1 MSNGP
6 PGHALFSWLRSAAR
20 FTAVA
25 GAAGSLWLMLRAGH
39 NNGRILPL
47 VILFAMWVLSPFL
60 ALVWA
65 DGSSRRWPT
74 GRRVTLHLTILI
86 VSLGSL
92 AVYGINAVHP
102 LNARGAFIFLVV
114 PAAGWALTAAGLA
127 ASGRFTSGRPSSD
140 EGD

>member
-1 MSNGP
+1 M
-6 PGHALFSWLRSAAR
+6 LRSAAS

-39 NNGRILPL
+39 NNGRIVPL

-65 DGSSRRWPT
+65 QGSSARWPA
-74 GRRVTLHLTILI
+74 GRQVTLHVTMLA

-92 AVYGINAVHP
+92 AIYGINAVHP
-102 LNARGAFIFLVV
+102 LSNKGAFIFLVV
-114 PAAGWALTAAGLA
+114 PAAGWALAAAGLA
-127 ASGRFTSGRPSSD
+127 AAGALAKRSPSD
-140 EGD
+140 DAA

>member
-1 MSNGP
+1 MSKGP
-6 PGHALFSWLRSAAR
+6 PRHGLLSRLRSAAL

-39 NNGRILPL
+39 NNGRIVPL

-60 ALVWA
+60 ALVGA
-65 DGSSRRWPT
+65 DGTSRRWST
-74 GRRVTLHLTILI
+74 GRQVTLCVTMLI

-102 LNARGAFIFLVV
+102 LSAKGAFIFLVV

-127 ASGRFTSGRPSSD
+127 ASAMLTSRRPPSGETD
-140 EGD
+140 

>member
-1 MSNGP
+1 M
-6 PGHALFSWLRSAAR
+6 LRSTAR

-39 NNGRILPL
+39 NNGRIVPL

-60 ALVWA
+60 AHVGA
-65 DGSSRRWPT
+65 DGTSRRWTT
-74 GRRVTLHLTILI
+74 GRQVTLYVTMLI

-92 AVYGINAVHP
+92 AVYGINTVHP
-102 LNARGAFIFLVV
+102 LSAKGAFIFLVV

-127 ASGRFTSGRPSSD
+127 ASALLASGPPPSD
-140 EGD
+140 AAP